1 MSTHK
6 FKVLAT
12 AAALRLK
19 RVIHDLVNIYVAPPV
34 SEIFGQNAQNSGNKE
49 TIKDGIKKIH
59 NCFKFFKWKL
69 VSSTQQL
76 ILLTLF
82 IIRPVSSNQTD
93 FIRDS
98 NKMSK
103 GNYNCSFIHEVIV
116 QKHVPVRV

>member
-1 MSTHK
+1 M
-6 FKVLAT
+6 
-12 AAALRLK
+12 
-19 RVIHDLVNIYVAPPV
+19 
-34 SEIFGQNAQNSGNKE
+34 
-49 TIKDGIKKIH
+49 
-59 NCFKFFKWKL
+59 
-69 VSSTQQL
+69 SSTQQL

-82 IIRPVSSNQTD
+82 IIRPVSSDQTD